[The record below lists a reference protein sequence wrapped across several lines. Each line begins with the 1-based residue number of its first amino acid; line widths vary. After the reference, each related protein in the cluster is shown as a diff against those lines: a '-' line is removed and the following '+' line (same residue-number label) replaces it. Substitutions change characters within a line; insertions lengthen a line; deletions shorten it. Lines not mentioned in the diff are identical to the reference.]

1 MIMATSP
8 IKHIVVLMLE
18 NRSYDNVLGGLYLNG
33 NTPPSG
39 QSDLSGLTGDEWN
52 VDPAATLKNPLPNI
66 TIQPAQNTTVPAVD
80 PGEPFADM
88 AQQIWGLPVTPIDG
102 ANPIAPGALGV
113 MGGFTTNYAAQLG
126 SPPAQDVMT
135 YLTPDQVP
143 VTAFLAKNFAVS
155 DQWYGS
161 VPTQTFPNRMF
172 VHCGAPGAV
181 DGASYLNDSDYVT
194 TQNPLAIGSVTL
206 PSVFS
211 QLDAVYGTDG
221 PPNWKVYF
229 HDFPNALLIN
239 YVVMQGLSSTNAN
252 IATIDNA
259 DWGDATPWF
268 LGAATSTFLDDVT
281 NNALPKYSFIEPRYL
296 TDFAPAGLP
305 PNSNH
310 PGAGYVKLPSN
321 PQATDVTNGEILLAT
336 VYNALYN
343 SDSWDSTLLIVT
355 YDEHGGLYDH
365 VSPPQNAAAPGAST
379 PPAFINGFEY
389 KHFGPRVPA
398 IFISPWVASGSVFRP
413 NKIPFDHTTII
424 KTLWDCFG
432 LGTPSQPSLTDRDAT
447 AESVLGVASLQS
459 ASNNPGEVTV
469 PSAPQ
474 GTAPPVPGLSE
485 AEILAA
491 YRQRLQ

>member
-8 IKHIVVLMLE
+8 IQHIIVLMLE

-33 NTPPSG
+33 NTPPPG
-39 QSDLSGLTGDEWN
+39 QADLQGLMGDEWN
-52 VDPAATLKNPLPNI
+52 VNPATTLKNPLPNI

-88 AQQIWGLPVTPIDG
+88 AQQIWGLPVAPSED
-102 ANPIAPGALGV
+102 ANPISSGALGM
-113 MGGFTTNYAAQLG
+113 MGGFTTNYALQPG

-172 VHCGAPGAV
+172 AHCGAPGAD
-181 DGASYLNDSDYVT
+181 DGSSYLNDSDYVT
-194 TQNPLAIGSVTL
+194 VRSPLAIGSVSL

-211 QLDAVYGTDG
+211 QLDTVFGTEG
-221 PPNWKVYF
+221 SPNWKVYF
-229 HDFPNALLIN
+229 HDFPNALLID
-239 YVVMQGLSSTNAN
+239 YVVSKAQSTNNAN
-252 IATIDNA
+252 IATIDNT
-259 DWGDATPWF
+259 DWGDAVPWF
-268 LGAATSTFLDDVT
+268 LGAAPSTFLEDLA
-281 NNALPKYSFIEPRYL
+281 NNTLPKYSFIEPRYL

-310 PGAGYVKLPSN
+310 PGAGYVKMPSN

-336 VYNALYN
+336 VYNALYK
-343 SDSWDSTLLIVT
+343 SDAWDSTLLIVT

-365 VSPPQNAAAPGAST
+365 VSPPQNAVAPGAST
-379 PPAFINGFEY
+379 PPAYYNGFEF
-389 KHFGPRVPA
+389 KHLGPRVPA
-398 IFISPWVASGSVFRP
+398 LIISPWVAPGSTFRP
-413 NKIPFDHTTII
+413 SKTPFDHTTII
-424 KTLWDCFG
+424 KTLWDCFA
-432 LGTPSQPSLTDRDAT
+432 LGTPSQPYLTDRDDA

-491 YRQRLQ
+491 YRARLL